1 MFCLRLS
8 SCIYLWYS
16 INAITFYCFCYLLMR
31 LVIRCKAPHLNNLF
45 IRVRI
50 RHSNPLIAKSN
61 FLNYYL
67 HFLWPVR
74 SHPPYQIYS
83 KSIFVAIGETST
95 AIFRCYLNPAVY
107 YPTSDP
113 LPNFRPSWVIRFNN
127 NSWRYHRAAIY
138 TIRLCCFC

>member
-1 MFCLRLS
+1 MLICFF
-8 SCIYLWYS
+8 
-16 INAITFYCFCYLLMR
+16 ITVLAHFKCFYKYNNICVFLLYF
-31 LVIRCKAPHLNNLF
+31 LIHTYLNNSAEASKRGN

-113 LPNFRPSWVIRFNN
+113 LPNFRPSWVIRLND
-127 NSWRYHRAAIY
+127 NSWRYHRTTYIQ
-138 TIRLCCFC
+138 